1 LGRERLRERITERM
15 DQKREAREPRNDLP
29 QSLEL
34 FARKLGAD
42 AGHAGQVA
50 AGSGQAGY
58 ESTGDRVSHRGHDD
72 RNRAGRILCRLRGR
86 RQQGDDDVD
95 VEESQFTGQRGG
107 TVAAAIGG
115 PPLDDDILT
124 LDVSLL
130 LQAVADRRLHGS
142 GQLGAGQDADRG
154 RPDGPLRL
162 GGDGRGEKAASQR
175 DYERP
180 SIQ

>member
-1 LGRERLRERITERM
+1 M

-34 FARKLGAD
+34 LACKLGAD

-50 AGSGQAGY
+50 AGSGQAGH

-95 VEESQFTGQRGG
+95 VEESQFTGQGGG

-175 DYERP
+175 GYERP